1 MHAHASKP
9 AVIPL
14 YQNWAAL
21 LRRPAIQTYLREAA
35 ILTVSAE
42 MLSNQITE
50 IYRAW
55 DMSDEVIEVTVRNM
69 IEADLRGIDSHGAGM
84 LPTYNLRRKQGI
96 VHPKGELTVVRDF
109 AATALFDAGN
119 ALGHYSTTKAMEMAC
134 DKAKQFG
141 VGVVTVRRS
150 NHYGAAGVY
159 STMAAD
165 RGMIGMCMTGSS
177 QPAVLPTFA
186 KEPRFSTNP
195 IAVAAPGIKNE
206 HFSLDMATSTV
217 AVGKLNIARR
227 AGKEIPLGWASDQ
240 DGNPTTDPVAALN
253 AVPKKLSPVGGS
265 RELGSHK
272 GYGLGLVVEVLC
284 SVLSG
289 SYTGATDVMT
299 REKGETM
306 NIGHFCLAIDPD
318 AFREEG
324 AFEAQMDGLMD
335 WMRETPPI
343 DPAQPVLVPGDP
355 EHKAR
360 KIRVADGIP
369 MTDTLV
375 KEVREVAEES
385 GAPLLIGN

>member
-1 MHAHASKP
+1 
-9 AVIPL
+9 
-14 YQNWAAL
+14 
-21 LRRPAIQTYLREAA
+21 
-35 ILTVSAE
+35 
-42 MLSNQITE
+42 MLDNQIAE
-50 IYRAW
+50 IYRTW
-55 DMSDEVIEVTVRNM
+55 GMIEEVIEVTVRNM
-69 IEADLRGIDSHGAGM
+69 IEADLRGIDSHGVGM

-96 VHPKGELTVVRDF
+96 VDPQGELTMVRDF
-109 AATALFDAGN
+109 AATALLDAGN
-119 ALGHYSTTKAMEMAC
+119 ALGHYATTKAMKMAC
-134 DKAKQFG
+134 DKAKEFG

-165 RGMIGMCMTGSS
+165 RGMVGVCMTGSS
-177 QPAVLPTFA
+177 QAAVLPTFA

-195 IAVAAPGIKNE
+195 IAVAAPGLKNE

-227 AGKEIPLGWASDQ
+227 AGKEIPLGWAADET
-240 DGNPTTDPVAALN
+240 GMPTTDPVVALN
-253 AVPKKLSPVGGS
+253 AVPKRLTPIGGT

-272 GYGLGLVVEVLC
+272 GYGLGLVVEILS

-289 SYTGATDVMT
+289 SYTGATDVIT
-299 REKGETM
+299 GEKGENM

-324 AFEAQMDGLMD
+324 AFETHMDALMD
-335 WMRETPPI
+335 WMRDTPAI

-355 EHKAR
+355 EHEMR
-360 KIRVADGIP
+360 KIRVVEGIL

-375 KEVREVAEES
+375 KEVRDVAEETGVPFS
-385 GAPLLIGN
+385 IGN

>member
-1 MHAHASKP
+1 MA
-9 AVIPL
+9 
-14 YQNWAAL
+14 
-21 LRRPAIQTYLREAA
+21 
-35 ILTVSAE
+35 
-42 MLSNQITE
+42 
-50 IYRAW
+50 
-55 DMSDEVIEVTVRNM
+55 DDVIEVTVRNM

-96 VHPKGELTVVRDF
+96 VDPKGELTTVRDL
-109 AATALFDAGN
+109 AATALLDAGN
-119 ALGHYSTTKAMEMAC
+119 ALGHYATTQAMARAC
-134 DKAKQFG
+134 DKAKEFG

-195 IAVAAPGIKNE
+195 IAVAAPGLKNE

-227 AGKEIPLGWASDQ
+227 AGKEIPIGWAADET
-240 DGNPTTDPVAALN
+240 GTPTTDPVAALN
-253 AVPKKLSPVGGS
+253 AVPKRLTPIGGS

-299 REKGETM
+299 GEKGENM
-306 NIGHFCLAIDPD
+306 NIGHFCLAIDPN

-324 AFEAQMDGLMD
+324 TFEAHMDALMD
-335 WMRETPPI
+335 WMRETPPL
-343 DPAQPVLVPGDP
+343 DPKQPVLVPGDP
-355 EHKAR
+355 EHEAR
-360 KIRVADGIP
+360 KVRVAEGIP

>member
-1 MHAHASKP
+1 M
-9 AVIPL
+9 
-14 YQNWAAL
+14 
-21 LRRPAIQTYLREAA
+21 T
-35 ILTVSAE
+35 
-42 MLSNQITE
+42 
-50 IYRAW
+50 
-55 DMSDEVIEVTVRNM
+55 DEVIEVTVRNM

-96 VHPKGELTVVRDF
+96 VDPKGEMPTVRNF
-109 AATALFDAGN
+109 AATALLAAGT
-119 ALGHYSTTKAMEMAC
+119 ALGHFATTKAMELAC
-134 DKAKQFG
+134 GKAKEFG
-141 VGVVTVRRS
+141 VGVVTVSRS

-165 RGMIGMCMTGSS
+165 RGLVGICMTGSS

-195 IAVAAPGIKNE
+195 IAVAAPGLRNE

-227 AGKEIPLGWASDQ
+227 AGKNIPLGWAADEA
-240 DGNPTTDPVAALN
+240 GTPTTDPVAALN
-253 AVPKKLSPVGGS
+253 AVPKRLTPIGGT

-289 SYTGATDVMT
+289 SYSGAIDDMN
-299 REKGETM
+299 REKGPNM

-324 AFEAQMDGLMD
+324 AFETHMDALMD
-335 WMRETPPI
+335 WMRETPPLN
-343 DPAQPVLVPGDP
+343 PAQPVLVPGDP
-355 EHKAR
+355 EHEAR
-360 KIRVADGIP
+360 KIRVVEGIP
-369 MTDTLV
+369 MTDTLI

>member
-1 MHAHASKP
+1 MREEEI
-9 AVIPL
+9 VI
-14 YQNWAAL
+14 
-21 LRRPAIQTYLREAA
+21 
-35 ILTVSAE
+35 
-42 MLSNQITE
+42 
-50 IYRAW
+50 
-55 DMSDEVIEVTVRNM
+55 TVRNM
-69 IEADLRGIDSHGAGM
+69 LEADLRGIDSHGAGM

-96 VHPKGELTVVRDF
+96 VDPQGALTVVRDF
-109 AATALFDAGN
+109 AATALLDAGN
-119 ALGHYSTTKAMEMAC
+119 ALGHYSTTKAMDMAC
-134 DKAKQFG
+134 EKAKQFG

-165 RGMIGMCMTGSS
+165 RGLIGMCMTGSS

-195 IAVAAPGIKNE
+195 IAVAAPGLKHE

-227 AGKEIPLGWASDQ
+227 AGKEIPLGWAADQ
-240 DGNPTTDPVAALN
+240 DGNPTTDPVVALN
-253 AVPKKLSPVGGS
+253 AVPKKLSPVGGT

-289 SYTGATDVMT
+289 SYTGARDVMT
-299 REKGETM
+299 GEQGETM

-318 AFREEG
+318 AFREAGE
-324 AFEAQMDGLMD
+324 FEAHMDALMD
-335 WMRETPPI
+335 WMRATPPL

-355 EHKAR
+355 EHEAR
-360 KIRVADGIP
+360 KIRVAEGIP

-375 KEVREVAEES
+375 NEVREVAEEA
-385 GAPLLIGN
+385 GAPFMLGN